1 MKPIR
6 SDEQLI
12 DQFLTAQKEDSESA
26 FETLLKR
33 HGPMVLGVCR
43 HVLRR
48 DQDAEDAFQATFLV
62 LARKAGT
69 IHNREI
75 LGCWLYEVAYRTAI
89 RARDRHARSTSR
101 MEIPEV
107 AESHSGPE
115 NCGES
120 HRASAAPSRGGR
132 WLAREVPLTGAAH
145 LHRRQE
151 QRAGR
156 QAASMSGQH
165 SQGAAVAGPRP
176 ATSTAEPARLEPGRG
191 PISMGMIRP
200 AGTPG
205 EWSAEIE
212 SVFSAPD
219 PSDPVFSVYLH
230 MTL

>member
-12 DQFLTAQKEDSESA
+12 DQFLTGQKEDSESA
-26 FETLLKR
+26 FKTLLKR

-89 RARDRHARSTSR
+89 RARERCARATPR
-101 MEIPEV
+101 IEIQEM

-115 NCGES
+115 NAASRNEPRLLLARRSMACPRS
-120 HRASAAPSRGGR
+120 TAHWCCTPTWKARATSRSPGCCDVRSAQSRGGC
-132 WLAREVPLTGAAH
+132 
-145 LHRRQE
+145 
-151 QRAGR
+151 
-156 QAASMSGQH
+156 
-165 SQGAAVAGPRP
+165 
-176 ATSTAEPARLEPGRG
+176 RG
-191 PISMGMIRP
+191 PSICCEHG
-200 AGTPG
+200 
-205 EWSAEIE
+205 
-212 SVFSAPD
+212 
-219 PSDPVFSVYLH
+219 
-230 MTL
+230 

>member
-12 DQFLTAQKEDSESA
+12 DQFLTGQKEDSESA
-26 FETLLKR
+26 FETLVKR

-89 RARDRHARSTSR
+89 RARQRRARSTPR

-115 NCGES
+115 N
-120 HRASAAPSRGGR
+120 
-132 WLAREVPLTGAAH
+132 
-145 LHRRQE
+145 
-151 QRAGR
+151 
-156 QAASMSGQH
+156 AASRNELRLLLRAEVDGL
-165 SQGAAVAGPRP
+165 P
-176 ATSTAEPARLEPGRG
+176 AKYRSLVLHTYMEGKSNEQVARLLQCPVGTVKGRLSRARDLLRVRLSRRG
-191 PISMGMIRP
+191 WDQDEVRYRWGW
-200 AGTPG
+200 G
-205 EWSAEIE
+205 
-212 SVFSAPD
+212 
-219 PSDPVFSVYLH
+219 
-230 MTL
+230 

>member
-12 DQFLTAQKEDSESA
+12 DQFLTGQKENSESA

-75 LGCWLYEVAYRTAI
+75 LGCWLHEVAYRTAI
-89 RARDRHARSTSR
+89 RARERRARSTPR
-101 MEIPEV
+101 MEIQEV

-115 NCGES
+115 N
-120 HRASAAPSRGGR
+120 
-132 WLAREVPLTGAAH
+132 
-145 LHRRQE
+145 
-151 QRAGR
+151 
-156 QAASMSGQH
+156 AASRNELRLLLRAEVDGL
-165 SQGAAVAGPRP
+165 P
-176 ATSTAEPARLEPGRG
+176 AKYRSLVLHTYMEGKSNEQVARLLRCPVGTVKGRL
-191 PISMGMIRP
+191 SR
-200 AGTPG
+200 
-205 EWSAEIE
+205 
-212 SVFSAPD
+212 APD
-219 PSDPVFSVYLH
+219 LLRARLSRRGWDQDEVRYRWG
-230 MTL
+230 

>member
-1 MKPIR
+1 
-6 SDEQLI
+6 LI
-12 DQFLTAQKEDSESA
+12 DQFLTGQKENSESA

-75 LGCWLYEVAYRTAI
+75 LGCWLHEVAYRTAI
-89 RARDRHARSTSR
+89 RARERHARSTPR
-101 MEIPEV
+101 MEIQEV
-107 AESHSGPE
+107 EESHSGPE
-115 NCGES
+115 NAASRDELRLLL
-120 HRASAAPSRGGR
+120 RA
-132 WLAREVPLTGAAH
+132 EVDGLPGKYRSLV
-145 LHRRQE
+145 LHTYYGRQE

-156 QAASMSGQH
+156 QAAWMSGRH

-176 ATSTAEPARLEPGRG
+176 AASTAEPARLGPRRG

-219 PSDPVFSVYLH
+219 PSDPVFSVYLN

>member
-12 DQFLTAQKEDSESA
+12 DQFLTGQKEDSESA
-26 FETLLKR
+26 FETLVKW

-89 RARDRHARSTSR
+89 RARQRRARSTPR
-101 MEIPEV
+101 MEIQEV

-115 NCGES
+115 N
-120 HRASAAPSRGGR
+120 
-132 WLAREVPLTGAAH
+132 
-145 LHRRQE
+145 
-151 QRAGR
+151 
-156 QAASMSGQH
+156 AASRNELRLLLRAEVDGLPAKYRSLVLHTYMEGMSNEQ
-165 SQGAAVAGPRP
+165 V
-176 ATSTAEPARLEPGRG
+176 ARLLGCPVGTVKGRLSRARDLLRARLSRRG
-191 PISMGMIRP
+191 WDQDEVRYRWG
-200 AGTPG
+200 
-205 EWSAEIE
+205 
-212 SVFSAPD
+212 
-219 PSDPVFSVYLH
+219 
-230 MTL
+230 

>member
-26 FETLLKR
+26 FETLVKR

-75 LGCWLYEVAYRTAI
+75 LGCWLHEVAYRTAI
-89 RARDRHARSTSR
+89 RARERHARSTPR
-101 MEIPEV
+101 MEIQEV

-115 NCGES
+115 N
-120 HRASAAPSRGGR
+120 
-132 WLAREVPLTGAAH
+132 
-145 LHRRQE
+145 
-151 QRAGR
+151 
-156 QAASMSGQH
+156 AASRNELRLLLRAEVDGLPGKYRSLVLHTYMEGKSNEQ
-165 SQGAAVAGPRP
+165 VAGLLRCPVGTVKGRLSR
-176 ATSTAEPARLEPGRG
+176 ARDLLRARLSRRG
-191 PISMGMIRP
+191 WDQDEVRYRWG
-200 AGTPG
+200 
-205 EWSAEIE
+205 
-212 SVFSAPD
+212 
-219 PSDPVFSVYLH
+219 
-230 MTL
+230 

>member
-12 DQFLTAQKEDSESA
+12 DQFLTGQKEDSESA
-26 FETLLKR
+26 FETLVKR

-89 RARDRHARSTSR
+89 RARERRARSTPR
-101 MEIPEV
+101 MEIQEV

-115 NCGES
+115 NA
-120 HRASAAPSRGGR
+120 ASRNELRLLLRGGR

-145 LHRRQE
+145 LHGRQE

-156 QAASMSGQH
+156 QAASMSGRH

-176 ATSTAEPARLEPGRG
+176 AASTAEPARLGPGRG

-219 PSDPVFSVYLH
+219 TSDPVFPVYLN